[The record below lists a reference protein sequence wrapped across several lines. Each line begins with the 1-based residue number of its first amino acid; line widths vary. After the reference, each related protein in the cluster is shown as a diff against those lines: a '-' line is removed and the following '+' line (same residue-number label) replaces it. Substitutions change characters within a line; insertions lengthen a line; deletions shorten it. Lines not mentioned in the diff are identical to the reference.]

1 MTVAGYCNA
10 SPDLRQQ
17 INSNSPPHPKDSLR
31 HSPIFGVVLTN
42 GDNDHVAGLLS
53 LRESSPLVVSAT
65 TRVHAVLRENSV
77 FNVLNPNLV
86 QRLEEAPKD
95 VIFGLEYIKRKART
109 PEQQQGVIEAL
120 MFKTDL
126 LWAQLDALHFAYVE
140 PGLIPP
146 GAFVPEENG

>member
-1 MTVAGYCNA
+1 MRTQSSLAVSADDRRWLLQRLAGPA
-10 SPDLRQQ
+10 SAEQLQ
-17 INSNSPPHPKDSLR
+17 SPPHPKDGLL
-31 HSPIFGVVLTN
+31 HSPISGVVLTN

-95 VIFGLEYIKRKART
+95 VIFGLEYIKR
-109 PEQQQGVIEAL
+109 
-120 MFKTDL
+120 
-126 LWAQLDALHFAYVE
+126 
-140 PGLIPP
+140 
-146 GAFVPEENG
+146 

>member
-1 MTVAGYCNA
+1 MRTQSSLAVSADDRRWLLQRLAGPA
-10 SPDLRQQ
+10 SAEQLQ
-17 INSNSPPHPKDSLR
+17 IPPHPKDGLR

-65 TRVHAVLRENSV
+65 TRVHAVLWENSV

-95 VIFGLEYIKRKART
+95 VIFGLEYIKR
-109 PEQQQGVIEAL
+109 
-120 MFKTDL
+120 
-126 LWAQLDALHFAYVE
+126 
-140 PGLIPP
+140 
-146 GAFVPEENG
+146 

>member
-1 MTVAGYCNA
+1 M
-10 SPDLRQQ
+10 
-17 INSNSPPHPKDSLR
+17 
-31 HSPIFGVVLTN
+31 LTN
-42 GDNDHVAGLLS
+42 GDNDHVADLLS
-53 LRESSPLVVSAT
+53 LRESSPMVVSAT

-77 FNVLNPNLV
+77 FNVLNSNLV

-95 VIFGLEYIKRKART
+95 VIFGLEYIKHEART
-109 PEQQQGVIEAL
+109 PEQQGVIVAL

-140 PGLIPP
+140 TGLIPP

>member
-1 MTVAGYCNA
+1 MTVAGYC
-10 SPDLRQQ
+10 STPRRTCVSRSTP
-17 INSNSPPHPKDSLR
+17 IPPLHPKGGLR

-77 FNVLNPNLV
+77 FNVLNLNLV

-95 VIFGLEYIKRKART
+95 VIFGLEYIKREART
-109 PEQQQGVIEAL
+109 PGQQQGGIEAL
-120 MFKTDL
+120 MFKADL
-126 LWAQLDALHFAYVE
+126 LWA
-140 PGLIPP
+140 
-146 GAFVPEENG
+146 

>member
-10 SPDLRQQ
+10 SPDLRHQF
-17 INSNSPPHPKDSLR
+17 NSNPPLHPKGGLR

-53 LRESSPLVVSAT
+53 MRESSPLVVSAT
-65 TRVHAVLRENSV
+65 TRVHAVRRENSV

-95 VIFGLEYIKRKART
+95 VIFGLEYIKR
-109 PEQQQGVIEAL
+109 
-120 MFKTDL
+120 
-126 LWAQLDALHFAYVE
+126 
-140 PGLIPP
+140 
-146 GAFVPEENG
+146 